1 MTDTIVL
8 KKYANRRLYD
18 TTRSAYV
25 TLEEVAEMVRQG
37 RVVRAVDAKTKED
50 VTAFV
55 LTQIVL
61 EEARKKKAL
70 LPVPLLH
77 MIIRYGDNVLVDF
90 FDQYLE
96 QIVRNYLEYKST
108 VDEQFKKWLDF
119 GAGMSDLTHK
129 SMASMAPFSTMFKPK
144 PDSRKKEKNKSDEEE
159 DK

>member
-18 TTRSAYV
+18 TTQSAYV
-25 TLEEVAEMVRQG
+25 TLDEVAEMVRQG
-37 RVVRAVDAKTKED
+37 RVVRAVDAKSKED

-61 EEARKKKAL
+61 EEARKKNAL

-90 FDQYLE
+90 FDKYLE

-119 GAGMSDLTHK
+119 GAGMSELTQK
-129 SMASMAPFSTMFKPK
+129 SITSMAPFSTIFNPQ
-144 PDSRKKEKNKSDEEE
+144 PDSKRKEKKNKDSE
-159 DK
+159 

>member
-1 MTDTIVL
+1 MADKVVL

-18 TTRSAYV
+18 TERSAYV
-25 TLEEVAEMVRQG
+25 TLDEVADMVRQG
-37 RVVRAVDAKTKED
+37 RVIQAIDAQTKED

-70 LPVPLLH
+70 LPEPLLH

-108 VDEQFKKWLDF
+108 VDKQFKKWLDF
-119 GAGMSDLTHK
+119 GAGMSEWTQK
-129 SMASMAPFSTMFKPK
+129 SMTGMAPFSSMFKTK
-144 PDSRKKEKNKSDEEE
+144 PDSGRKEKKRNPKD
-159 DK
+159 

>member
-25 TLEEVAEMVRQG
+25 TLDEVAEMVRRG
-37 RVVRAVDAKTKED
+37 RTVRAVDAQTKED

-61 EEARKKKAL
+61 EEARKKNAL
-70 LPVPLLH
+70 LPAPLLH

-90 FDQYLE
+90 FDKYLE

-108 VDEQFKKWLDF
+108 VDEQFRKWLDF
-119 GAGMSDLTHK
+119 GADMSELAQK
-129 SMASMAPFSTMFKPK
+129 SMAGITPFSTIFKPK
-144 PDSRKKEKNKSDEEE
+144 PDLRNREKKER
-159 DK
+159 DKK

>member
-25 TLEEVAEMVRQG
+25 TLDEVAEMVREG
-37 RVVRAVDAKTKED
+37 RAIRAVDA
-50 VTAFV
+50 
-55 LTQIVL
+55 Q
-61 EEARKKKAL
+61 EARKKNAL
-70 LPVPLLH
+70 LPAPLLH

-90 FDQYLE
+90 FDKYLE

-119 GAGMSDLTHK
+119 GADMSELAQK
-129 SMASMAPFSTMFKPK
+129 SMAGITPFSTIFKPK
-144 PDSRKKEKNKSDEEE
+144 PESRKKEPK
-159 DK
+159 

>member
-1 MTDTIVL
+1 MTDNTIVL

-25 TLEEVAEMVRQG
+25 TLDEVAEMVRQG
-37 RVVRAVDAKTKED
+37 QVVRAVDAKTNED

-61 EEARKKKAL
+61 EEARKKNTL

-77 MIIRYGDNVLVDF
+77 MVIRYGDNVLVDF
-90 FDQYLE
+90 FDKYLE

-108 VDEQFKKWLDF
+108 MDEQFKKWLNF
-119 GAGMSDLTHK
+119 GAGMSELTQK
-129 SMASMAPFSTMFKPK
+129 SMASMAPFSTVFKPK
-144 PDSRKKEKNKSDEEE
+144 PDSRKKENKNSDSE
-159 DK
+159 

>member
-1 MTDTIVL
+1 MTETIVL

-18 TTRSAYV
+18 TNQSTYV
-25 TLEEVAEMVRQG
+25 TLDEVAEMVREG
-37 RVVRAVDAKTKED
+37 RIVRAIDAKTNED

-61 EEARKKKAL
+61 EEARKKNAL

-96 QIVRNYLEYKST
+96 QIVRNYLEYKSS
-108 VDEQFKKWLDF
+108 VDEQFRKWLDF
-119 GAGMSDLTHK
+119 GAGMSELTQK
-129 SMASMAPFSTMFKPK
+129 SMTSMTPFSTMFNPN
-144 PDSRKKEKNKSDEEE
+144 PNNKNKENKNTDSD
-159 DK
+159 